1 MCKARLPRW
10 SSHLAVVVMEF
21 EPIPLAAMSES
32 SISSL
37 LFLEVHYRRRKR
49 LKKNQK
55 NLPSILF
62 FE

>member
-1 MCKARLPRW
+1 
-10 SSHLAVVVMEF
+10 MEF

-49 LKKNQK
+49 LKKK
-55 NLPSILF
+55 SKEF
-62 FE
+62 A